1 MAWKPKDIR
10 ELMLQDQARG
20 KRRVRPVPD
29 KVQER
34 RTLCLDMK
42 VLLEIK
48 DEVTFLRVLITDY
61 ELQVD
66 SEQYR
71 RAVKI
76 WKDYQRDRGF
86 FS

>member
-1 MAWKPKDIR
+1 MVWKPKDIQ

-20 KRRVRPVPD
+20 KRQVRPDPER
-29 KVQER
+29 VQER
-34 RTLCLDMK
+34 RALYFDMK
-42 VLLEIK
+42 ALLEIK
-48 DEVTFLRVLITDY
+48 DEITFLRVLITDY

-76 WKDYQRDRGF
+76 WKDHQRDHGF